1 MMYLL
6 NNKDRV
12 GSLLIL
18 VFAIV
23 YLKYALGLP
32 LDPTAGDDSFNARTL
47 PVGLSIA
54 AIAFAFLE
62 LIVSTRR
69 AGDGRINAA
78 VQGFSWLPTLLLV
91 LSMAV
96 YAFVF
101 DWLGFILASYLFL
114 HSGFLI
120 LGERR
125 LLLSA
130 TVALALVMFLWS
142 MLTQAFGIYLDSGD
156 LFRFFAGLSN

>member
-1 MMYLL
+1 MNLL
-6 NNKDRV
+6 NHKDRI

-18 VFAIV
+18 VFSIA
-23 YLKYALGLP
+23 YLKYALNLP
-32 LDPTAGDDSFNARTL
+32 LDPTAGDESFNARTL

-54 AIAFAFLE
+54 AISFALLE
-62 LIVSTRR
+62 LLASFRR
-69 AGDGRINAA
+69 AGDNCINAA

-96 YAFVF
+96 YALVF
-101 DWLGFILASYLFL
+101 DTLGFILSSYLFL
-114 HSGFLI
+114 QSGFLI

-125 LLLSA
+125 FLLSSLI
-130 TVALALVMFLWS
+130 ALALVMFLWS

-156 LFRFFAGLSN
+156 LYRFIAGLAK